1 MKQESRVE
9 PLHDFEQ
16 FAWIISIK
24 EDEEFLT
31 FSSLSNY
38 RGEKIWPASLIFADV
53 NRAEV
58 KNFAYD
64 KETLPR
70 KRIFFRSIVFPPVRT
85 KYKEER
91 RKKRREGKQSE
102 IVSSDSAMLRERKS
116 NAHEAGYPQLLLQT
130 RPG

>member
-1 MKQESRVE
+1 MKQEGRVE

-24 EDEEFLT
+24 EDEEFLN

-64 KETLPR
+64 KETLPNES
-70 KRIFFRSIVFPPVRT
+70 FSVPLC
-85 KYKEER
+85 
-91 RKKRREGKQSE
+91 S
-102 IVSSDSAMLRERKS
+102 LR
-116 NAHEAGYPQLLLQT
+116 
-130 RPG
+130 